1 MTSVSTHVLDTA
13 SGEPVEGVTVT
24 IERSL
29 DGHWQ
34 HMSDGVTDVNGR
46 IVMLAG
52 AVFSGVY
59 RLVFE
64 TGDAGNPFYPQVHVV
79 VDLDEDQD
87 HYHIPLLISP
97 YGYTTY
103 RGS

>member
-1 MTSVSTHVLDTA
+1 VSTHVLDTA
-13 SGEPVEGVTVT
+13 GGEPVEGVTVT

-29 DGHWQ
+29 DGGWQ
-34 HMSDGVTDVNGR
+34 HMSEGVTDVNGR

-64 TGDAGNPFYPQVHVV
+64 TGDAGNTFYPQVHVV
-79 VDLDEDQD
+79 VSLDEEQD
-87 HYHIPLLISP
+87 HYHIPLLLSP

>member
-64 TGDAGNPFYPQVHVV
+64 TGDAGNPFYPPGPRGGRPRRRPGPLSHTALDQPLRVHH
-79 VDLDEDQD
+79 L
-87 HYHIPLLISP
+87 S
-97 YGYTTY
+97 G
-103 RGS
+103 

>member
-1 MTSVSTHVLDTA
+1 VTSVSTHVLDTS

-29 DGHWQ
+29 DSHWQ

>member
-13 SGEPVEGVTVT
+13 TGLPGVGIEVVL
-24 IERSL
+24 ERSI
-29 DGHWQ
+29 DGGWQ
-34 HMSDGVTDVNGR
+34 YVGEGVTDVNGR
-46 IVMLAG
+46 IPMLA
-52 AVFSGVY
+52 AGVTTGIY
-59 RLVFE
+59 RLVFS
-64 TGDAGNPFYPQVHVV
+64 TGAASSFFPKVEIVV
-79 VDLDEDQD
+79 SLDDEED

>member
-29 DGHWQ
+29 DGDWQ

-52 AVFSGVY
+52 AVFTGVY
-59 RLVFE
+59 RLVFD
-64 TGDAGNPFYPQVHVV
+64 TGGRRQRLLSPGPRRGVLGRRAGSLPHTAPPQPLRVHH
-79 VDLDEDQD
+79 L
-87 HYHIPLLISP
+87 P
-97 YGYTTY
+97 G
-103 RGS
+103 